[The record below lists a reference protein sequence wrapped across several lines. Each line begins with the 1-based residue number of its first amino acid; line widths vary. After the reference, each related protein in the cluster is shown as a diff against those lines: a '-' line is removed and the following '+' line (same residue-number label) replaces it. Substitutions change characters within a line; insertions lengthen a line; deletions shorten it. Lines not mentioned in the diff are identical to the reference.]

1 MSPTYLS
8 RDGYEK
14 MRQELAQMQVH
25 RRKLSEEVGKARE
38 LGDLR
43 ENAEYHA
50 AREKLAQI
58 VSRMAELE
66 NKLADVQILDHID
79 VETDTIRIGATV
91 AMQDID
97 SKEKST
103 YTLVGPDEANP
114 SQGRI
119 SVQSPIGKALL
130 GHKVG
135 EQVAITLPHG
145 GYTVKILN
153 VSRS

>member
-1 MSPTYLS
+1 MSPTYLT

-14 MRQELAQMQVH
+14 MRQELAQMQVQ

-58 VSRMAELE
+58 VSRMAEWE
-66 NKLADVQILDHID
+66 NKLADVQLLDHIE

-135 EQVAITLPHG
+135 EQVAITLPRG

>member
-1 MSPTYLS
+1 MPTYLT

-66 NKLADVQILDHID
+66 NKLVDVQILDHIE

-91 AMQDID
+91 AMQDVD

-135 EQVAITLPHG
+135 EQVVITLPRG

>member
-1 MSPTYLS
+1 MSRTYLT
-8 RDGYEK
+8 REGYEK
-14 MRQELAQMQVH
+14 MRKELADMQAQ

-50 AREKLAQI
+50 AREKLAQL
-58 VSRMAELE
+58 VSRMAEME
-66 NKLADVQILDHID
+66 TKLADVQILDGLE
-79 VETDTIRIGATV
+79 VEADTVRIGAIVTIQE
-91 AMQDID
+91 AG
-97 SKEKST
+97 SKEQST

-130 GHKVG
+130 GHKVSDK
-135 EQVAITLPHG
+135 VDIVLPRG
-145 GYTVKILN
+145 GYTVKILK
-153 VSRS
+153 VSRG